1 MFSHWHRSILAR
13 CWAPGLEMSF
23 CTSKTGRESAVET
36 FHIRIVYLDVSHP
49 VEEHER
55 KETSLTEVMIRIS
68 IAPVDSIETSPG
80 TSYKNWVL
88 PLLPQ
93 QISSWIFALPSSDS
107 LRRHESHELAFRM
120 PIQRTS
126 GTRPTSWVCGS
137 CTVSPDHLLLWY
149 YLGTHLN
156 SSSKKSIAAA
166 AVLPMMSLTTLFLFS
181 FLFFLASD
189 RQKKK
194 KKKDGLFPT
203 YF

>member
-126 GTRPTSWVCGS
+126 GT
-137 CTVSPDHLLLWY
+137 
-149 YLGTHLN
+149 HLN